1 MRKATAGA
9 LNAATSISSA
19 IAKKAP
25 LGAAESRLL
34 FLVGIALLILAALLI
49 LFPRGT
55 SIPIIVILL
64 ILALPTLFRAIQ
76 NYRNH

>member
-19 IAKKAP
+19 IAKKAR

-34 FLVGIALLILAALLI
+34 FIVGTVLLATAALFVFFPRAASIPLVLILLL
-49 LFPRGT
+49 
-55 SIPIIVILL
+55 
-64 ILALPTLFRAIQ
+64 LAVPTLVKAVQ
-76 NYRNH
+76 NYRNG